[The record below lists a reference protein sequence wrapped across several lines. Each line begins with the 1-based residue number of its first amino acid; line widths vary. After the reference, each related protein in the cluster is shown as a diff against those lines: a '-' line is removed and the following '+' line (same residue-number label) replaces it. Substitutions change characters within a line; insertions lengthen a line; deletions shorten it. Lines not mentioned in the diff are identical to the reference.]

1 MRVRPAAIVA
11 LVAAGALVLS
21 GCSAEKP
28 KSGNEQRTIE
38 ISDAT
43 PAAVGEIDNVNW
55 NLKYE
60 PGSVDPVK
68 GGNYAE
74 NEVIVNLCD
83 SLMRQQP
90 DFSIGDG
97 LAKLTTPDDTHL
109 VFDLNPDA
117 KFWDGKPVTPEDV
130 VYSLERHQNPEL
142 GSYYGGYFSNVSSI
156 EATGDHQVT
165 LTLSEPDALLSSVLA
180 TPAGAVLEK
189 AFTEKAGDKNGSP
202 STGVMCSGPFSF
214 GAWKPGTSLTIE
226 RNADYWDPELL
237 PKAGQITFSF
247 ISDGSAFTSALKAGD
262 VDGAYEVP
270 WEAIDQLDGS
280 DAGKLYFGNSNVICA
295 MIVSAKD
302 GPMAD
307 PRIRRAL
314 SLAIDREGLITQAFN
329 GAALPTRAFAG
340 EASWASAPDVYRKAW
355 DALPA
360 LDQNVEEAKRLVEEA
375 GSPKETITFA
385 YASGASQYISTLYD
399 EMQRAGKEIG
409 LNIELKAIPIKTYQ
423 LLFGD
428 EKTRE
433 GIDAF
438 ETDWNFD
445 VPDPLSFYLN
455 FQEGSG
461 TNYGDYS
468 NPEVNRLLGEAV
480 HTLDGDARAKL
491 VTEAQA
497 KIMDDMAWIPLVL
510 EVNALWQSKRIT
522 GAPTGFVQLNYP
534 WAATVGAA
542 E

>member
-1 MRVRPAAIVA
+1 MTRTPIAIVA
-11 LVAAGALVLS
+11 LVAAGGLVLS

-28 KSGNEQRTIE
+28 NSGNERRSIA
-38 ISDAT
+38 ISEST
-43 PAAVGEIDNVNW
+43 PAAAGEIENVNW

-60 PGSVDPVK
+60 PGSLDPVK
-68 GGNYAE
+68 AGNYAE

-83 SLMRQQP
+83 SLLRQQP

-97 LAKLTTPDDTHL
+97 LGTLTTPDDTHF

-117 KFWDGKPVTPEDV
+117 KFWNGNPVTPADV
-130 VYSLERHQNPEL
+130 VFSLERHMIPEL
-142 GSYYGGYFSNVSSI
+142 GSYYGGYFANVSSI
-156 EATGDHQVT
+156 SATGEHQVT
-165 LTLSEPDALLSSVLA
+165 IALTEPDALLASVLA
-180 TPAGAVLEK
+180 TPAGAVLEQ
-189 AFTEKAGDKNGSP
+189 AFTEEAGDKNGSP

-214 GAWKPGTSLTIE
+214 GEWKPGTSLTIE
-226 RNADYWDPELL
+226 RNAAYWDPTLT
-237 PKAGQITFSF
+237 PKAGQFTFSF

-270 WEAIDQLDGS
+270 WEAIDQLEGS
-280 DAGKLYFGNSNVICA
+280 DAGTLYFGNSNVICA

-302 GPMAD
+302 GPMTD

-314 SLAIDREGLITQAFN
+314 SLAIDREGIINEAFN

-340 EASWASAPDVYRKAW
+340 EASWASAPEAYREGW

-360 LDQNVEEAKRLVEEA
+360 LDQDVEEAKRLVEEA
-375 GSPKETITFA
+375 GSPQETITFA
-385 YASGASQYISTLYD
+385 YASGASQYISTMYD
-399 EMQRAGKEIG
+399 EVQRAGKEIG

-423 LLFGD
+423 LLFSD

-461 TNYGDYS
+461 TNYGNYS
-468 NPEVNRLLGEAV
+468 NPEVNGLLGDAV
-480 HTLDGDARAKL
+480 HTLDPVARAEL
-491 VTEAQA
+491 VNEAQSA
-497 KIMDDMAWIPLVL
+497 IMDDMAWIPLVL
-510 EVNALWQSKRIT
+510 EVNALWQGNAIT

-534 WAATVGAA
+534 WAATIGAA
-542 E
+542 A